1 VARKIRRLWR
11 RMKYLLSIALI
22 GGFVTAGDLDF
33 SFLQARS
40 GHEVY
45 ERFCISCH
53 NYDGRGA
60 DRETNLFADRRRLRT
75 ADSELLSSI
84 LDGKGEMPAYSNVLT
99 YEEAQNVLQY
109 IRESLKR
116 R

>member
-1 VARKIRRLWR
+1 
-11 RMKYLLSIALI
+11 MKYLAIILTI
-22 GGFVTAGDLDF
+22 GGTWTASDLDF
-33 SFLQARS
+33 SFLQPRT

-45 ERFCISCH
+45 ERFCVSCH

-60 DRETNLFADRRRLRT
+60 SRETNLFADRRRLRT
-75 ADSELLSSI
+75 ADAELLASI
-84 LDGKGEMPAYSNVLT
+84 LDGKGEMSGYSNVLT
-99 YEEAQNVLQY
+99 YEEAQNVLTY